1 MATITTAPGL
11 ISIDPIQG
19 LVDYV
24 HEIKPYHTKVF
35 EVLFEYVY
43 QDNVNTTVKDVM
55 SLDIETNQVYVVSG
69 VDPGILPTPLF
80 TIEVLGQ
87 GYTDGVYTDVPFTGG
102 TGIGALGTVT
112 ITTLTVYVYDD
123 MTDTSVPTLVQR
135 MSVLFTSLPP
145 GYTPGDILSTPNS
158 NIGGTGPTL
167 NVTLVGTNSV
177 VANQFW
183 YNPSTDTL
191 YIRNSSNSGWI
202 AFQTQLPAIPAGGG
216 TTDTTITEFIE
227 TISFDWG
234 GDYTFEIA
242 GVNDNQIT
250 VGGNYSNAILVGDVA
265 QIDSNP
271 PVEVTG
277 ILYDLINDQTVITV
291 SDPTGAAVSGTLT
304 IQNIDVTYWFAFGIT
319 DVNPIATPPS
329 QSPDVPGDDGEPSV
343 RAATN
348 ALIASIDGGAS
359 DVPSI
364 TVMGNATTSVQI
376 GTLFRI
382 TGSNSNDGVY
392 KAVYVQYEPIGN
404 TTTIGVGPNLGDGP
418 ISLDVDS
425 SGQVVPYRFIDEVFT
440 GSYDNGGYD
449 AQPYDE
455 NAGSLIH
462 QGP

>member
-43 QDNVNTTVKDVM
+43 QDNVNTTVKDV
-55 SLDIETNQVYVVSG
+55 LQWNIEENQIYVSSDT
-69 VDPGILPTPLF
+69 DP
-80 TIEVLGQ
+80 
-87 GYTDGVYTDVPFTGG
+87 
-102 TGIGALGTVT
+102 ALA
-112 ITTLTVYVYDD
+112 
-123 MTDTSVPTLVQR
+123 
-135 MSVLFTSLPP
+135 
-145 GYTPGDILSTPNS
+145 
-158 NIGGTGPTL
+158 GPTF
-167 NVTLVGTNSV
+167 
-177 VANQFW
+177 ANQFW
-183 YNPSTDTL
+183 YQPSAKTL
-191 YIRNSSNSGWI
+191 YIRNTLNTGWI

-216 TTDTTITEFIE
+216 AVDTTVTEFIE

-329 QSPDVPGDDGEPSV
+329 QSPDVPGDDGEPSA